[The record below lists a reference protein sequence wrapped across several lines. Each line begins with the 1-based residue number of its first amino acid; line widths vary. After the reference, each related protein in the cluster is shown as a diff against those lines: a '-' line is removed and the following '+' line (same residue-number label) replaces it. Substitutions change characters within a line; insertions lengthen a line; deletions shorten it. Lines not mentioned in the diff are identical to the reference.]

1 MTIAD
6 GMKGITE
13 GIIAS
18 HESRA
23 SSARDRRDEVNKLID
38 NTRKTVR
45 NFASDRAHMG
55 AGQAKVL
62 ADYAETLK
70 AGVTDLRKATNVIMK
85 GFRKDHAAMAA
96 GIREKAGA
104 LRETLAQG
112 EADRMKN
119 FKGMMADTRDVIKRI
134 EKNVRE
140 IKTNVA
146 GKMSEFRA
154 ERSETGRKLR
164 KDLSKYA
171 ADISKDTGAVLDGAR
186 ELVHGFSRERAK
198 MSTEWRG
205 MAASLAKPA
214 GAGPGSK
221 AARQAAADAGLTVVK
236 KNKKKGRNKK
246 AKKNR

>member
-1 MTIAD
+1 MAITD
-6 GMKGITE
+6 GMKSITE

-38 NTRKTVR
+38 NTRKTMR

-55 AGQAKVL
+55 AGQAKAL

-70 AGVTDLRKATNVIMK
+70 SGVADLRKATHVIMK

-119 FKGMMADTRDVIKRI
+119 FKGMMADMRDVIKRI
-134 EKNVRE
+134 